1 MKAKNRDCH
10 NETHYF
16 VYSLQTLIENIK
28 LVVCP
33 PDLPTNLLISQIYDR
48 PSGFFTQK
56 NRMYGL
62 QWDRIVFA
70 FM

>member
-16 VYSLQTLIENIK
+16 VSSLKTLIENIK

-33 PDLPTNLLISQIYDR
+33 PDLPTNLLISQIFD
-48 PSGFFTQK
+48 GFFTEK